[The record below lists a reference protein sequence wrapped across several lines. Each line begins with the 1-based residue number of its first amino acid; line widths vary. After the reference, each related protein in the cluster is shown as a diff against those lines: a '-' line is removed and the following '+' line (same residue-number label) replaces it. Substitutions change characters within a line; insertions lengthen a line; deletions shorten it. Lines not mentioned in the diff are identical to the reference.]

1 MLIVD
6 KQAKPIKLKAIFS
19 WSIALVTLLLLGYY
33 VLYPSYLLHSTYTD
47 KDRFFCDAER
57 VHKKKFI
64 SNGQRFSFG
73 ELQSKAQAKT
83 GKYSCKIEK
92 ASDIQYGFG
101 FDLHRF
107 KTGEYFEVSVWA
119 LQTNQVGK
127 VAIAIAGTDE
137 SPFYQEFSEV
147 VKKENGW
154 NLIKGQF
161 QVPHTYVADKIK
173 IYTFTDGKDEVFL
186 DDLIVKKI
194 EATNKN
200 AKVFVPQKVTIQL
213 KDKNYNRLQEIRA
226 NALQAGVL
234 ISNDDSW
241 VKGQLDT
248 DGDKVPVKLRLKGDW
263 LDQLESN
270 KWSFRVSAKTPS
282 TWNRLKTFSF
292 HSPKARAHTWEWLLH
307 QFWMREDVLTPRYD
321 FVQLSLN
328 NQSLGVYAYEEH
340 FEKQLVEYQARRE
353 GPIVK
358 FMEDALWDARRRQ
371 IEVLEGRIDNENKP
385 NIAEVNNA
393 EIKPFKE
400 SKTIAST
407 TLSNQFDQAQTLMY
421 QYQQGLKKPADV
433 FDLDRLAKYHAIADL
448 LGAYHALI
456 WHNQRFYYNP
466 VLNKLE
472 PIGYDGFSGGAINE
486 TTLFADYLFKTESEK
501 DTKIIQRVY
510 EDEAFIKKYMHY
522 LNRFT
527 TDAYLADF
535 HHQIKEDLESR
546 NQLIAEE
553 FKGYT
558 LSFDRI
564 LKRAKEARA
573 SFLPYQE
580 HLLKAKWAKNKEG
593 EKILHVH
600 NMHEM
605 PLEIIG
611 FSSSTNS
618 ISNRLEESTIL
629 HANRRGLSKP
639 EKTIPAPK
647 DARYVFYQTIG
658 IDSVFHTSI
667 SAWQAIKKQT
677 PYQELS
683 SSINFK
689 DKEYV
694 EKKGTVI
701 RFKKGDYQITKDI
714 IIPENHTVTF
724 EAGVRLD
731 FVKKAKFISF
741 SPVYMK
747 GTKEQ
752 PIIIKSSDQSMNGFS
767 VLQAKGKSTLKQ
779 VLFSDMNTL
788 NYKGWIL
795 TGAVNF
801 YESDVSIA
809 DCVFTKNSCE
819 DALNIVRSSFEIN
832 GITISHTF
840 ADGFDADFCTGK
852 VSNAFFESTG
862 NDGMDF
868 SGSTISITDSKLF
881 NCGDKGISVGEESK
895 VQAKNV
901 LIDGAII
908 GAASKDLSV
917 LTVENIQLKNCI
929 QGFAAYQK
937 KPEFGGSQIIVK
949 SHTAEA
955 VKYLHTIAIGSSLD
969 LEGVMI
975 KE

>member
-6 KQAKPIKLKAIFS
+6 KHAKPIKLKSLFS
-19 WSIALVTLLLLGYY
+19 WCIAFVALLLLGYY
-33 VLYPSYLLHSTYTD
+33 VLYPSYLLSSTRTD
-47 KDRFFCDAER
+47 KERFFCDAER
-57 VHKKKFI
+57 VYKRKFI

-83 GKYSCKIEK
+83 GKYSCKVTK
-92 ASDIQYGFG
+92 ASNIQYGFG
-101 FDLHRF
+101 FDLSQF
-107 KTGEYFEVSVWA
+107 NTGDHFEVAVWA

-127 VAIAIAGTDE
+127 VAIAISGTDE

-147 VKKENGW
+147 ARKENGW
-154 NLIKGQF
+154 NLIKGHF
-161 QVPHTYVADKIK
+161 QVPHTYTADKIK
-173 IYTFTDGKDEVFL
+173 IYTFTDGKDEVYL
-186 DDLIVKKI
+186 DDLSVKKI
-194 EATNKN
+194 VPANKN
-200 AKVFVPQKVTIQL
+200 TSAFLPQKVKIQL
-213 KDKNYNRLQEIRA
+213 KEKNYNRLHEIRA

-241 VKGQLDT
+241 VKGQLET
-248 DGDKVPVKLRLKGDW
+248 GDDRVPVKLRLKGDW

-270 KWSFRVSAKTPS
+270 KWSFRVSTKTPN

-321 FVQLSLN
+321 FIQLSLN
-328 NQSLGVYAYEEH
+328 DESLGVYAYEEH

-371 IEVLEGRIDNENKP
+371 IETLEGRIDNENKP
-385 NIAEVNNA
+385 NTAEVKNA

-400 SKTIAST
+400 SKTIASA
-407 TLSNQFDQAQTLMY
+407 TLANQFDQAQTLMY

-486 TTLFADYLFKTESEK
+486 STIFADYLFKTESAK
-501 DTKIIQRVY
+501 DTKINQRVY

-535 HHQIKEDLESR
+535 YNQIKDDLDSR
-546 NQLIAEE
+546 NKLIAEE
-553 FKGYT
+553 FKGYN

-564 LKRAKEARA
+564 LKRAKKARA

-580 HLLKAKWAKNKEG
+580 HSLKAQWTTEKDG
-593 EKILHVH
+593 EKILSIQ

-611 FSSSTNS
+611 FGTSSTA
-618 ISNRLEESTIL
+618 IIKRLEEGPIL
-629 HANRRGLSKP
+629 APNRRGISKTKKSISAP
-639 EKTIPAPK
+639 E
-647 DARYVFYQTIG
+647 DARYVFYQAIG

-667 SAWQAIKKQT
+667 SPWKAVKKQT

-683 SSINFK
+683 SSINFSDK
-689 DKEYV
+689 DYLVKN
-694 EKKGTVI
+694 GNVI
-701 RFKKGDYQITKDI
+701 RFKKGDYQIMEDI
-714 IIPENHTVTF
+714 IIPENYSVNF
-724 EAGVRLD
+724 EAGVHLD
-731 FVKKAKFISF
+731 FIKKAKFISF
-741 SPVYMK
+741 SPVYMN
-747 GTKEQ
+747 GTKAE

-767 VLQAKGKSTLKQ
+767 VLQAKGKSKVNQ

-788 NYKGWIL
+788 NYKGWVL

-801 YESDVSIA
+801 YESDVDISNSI
-809 DCVFTKNSCE
+809 VTKNLCE
-819 DALNIVRSSFEIN
+819 DALNIVRSTFDID

-840 ADGFDADFCTGK
+840 ADGFDADFCKGTI
-852 VSNAFFESTG
+852 SNAYFEYTG

-868 SGSTISITDSKLF
+868 SGSTISITNSKLL
-881 NCGDKGISVGEESK
+881 NCGDKGISVGEESRVNAKK
-895 VQAKNV
+895 VH
-901 LIDGAII
+901 IDGAVI
-908 GAASKDLSV
+908 GTASKDLSV
-917 LTVENIQLKNCI
+917 LTVENITLKNCR

-937 KPEFGGSQIIVK
+937 KPEFGGSTIIVK
-949 SHTAEA
+949 SYTAEA

-969 LEGVMI
+969 LEGLLI